1 MPKYLITIKI
11 YSGLN
16 QMDCLLS
23 TDRHYSSRLAV
34 MKSMNNNFG
43 VCSIFLCVCVYSR
56 NTIDATDKSVL
67 RFVNVNKYKAKLK
80 KI

>member
-11 YSGLN
+11 HSALN

-23 TDRHYSSRLAV
+23 TDRHYSSRLAG
-34 MKSMNNNFG
+34 MKLMNNNFWI
-43 VCSIFLCVCVYSR
+43 CSIFLCVCVYSR
-56 NTIDATDKSVL
+56 NTTDAIDKSVL
-67 RFVNVNKYKAKLK
+67 GFVSVNKYKAKFK